1 MINSTVKTL
10 LLTLFLTIAGLQ
22 SVWSQFT
29 DIDLLRDI
37 NLKRNM
43 RLDGSFKVVTNSVIP
58 VGVGAPVG
66 MFATGL
72 LTKDAALRNN
82 GIEAGGSF
90 ILATCLTYGLKW
102 TVQRERPYDTYTDL
116 QPVVKESSYSFPS
129 GHTSAAFA
137 TATSISLMYPKW
149 YVIAPSFTWACLAGY
164 SRMHL
169 GVHYPSD
176 VATGIIIG
184 VGSALLMHQGAK
196 WYQKKYGVQ

>member
-1 MINSTVKTL
+1 MKNSLVSTFLFTIFLIIAAINLV
-10 LLTLFLTIAGLQ
+10 Q
-22 SVWSQFT
+22 SQNK

-43 RLDGSFKVVTNSVIP
+43 RLDGGFKVVTNTVIP

-72 LTKDAALRNN
+72 LTKDATLRNN

-102 TVQRERPYDTYTDL
+102 TVRRPRPYDTYPDL
-116 QPVVKESSYSFPS
+116 QAVVKESSYSFPS

-169 GVHYPSD
+169 GAHYPSD
-176 VATGIIIG
+176 VATGIVIG

-196 WYQKKYGVQ
+196 WYQKKYGVN